1 MMVAVEKWGCN
12 EIRVSLFFHS
22 ASFSHI
28 SNRSTLLSLQ
38 FLGSAFQYSVGGS
51 ARQMRAMGQITKS
64 FCFPSRF
71 YTKCGWH
78 APPQPLAGVSQ
89 PKILLPD
96 PEFLQELF
104 PFLKTEMSCL
114 KGEMIIHQSK
124 LDGNEKLLQKRHLTI
139 FQEKIVRCRF
149 RTKIRFFRENRA

>member
-28 SNRSTLLSLQ
+28 SNRSTTQSAI
-38 FLGSAFQYSVGGS
+38 LGICFCIVLGGS

-78 APPQPLAGVSQ
+78 APTLPLAGVSQ